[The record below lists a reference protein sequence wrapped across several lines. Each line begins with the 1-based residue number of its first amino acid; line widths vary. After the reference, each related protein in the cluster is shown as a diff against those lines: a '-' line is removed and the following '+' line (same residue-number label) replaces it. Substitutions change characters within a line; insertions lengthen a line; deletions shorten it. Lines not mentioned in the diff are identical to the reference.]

1 MNDDLSPL
9 LSVIIPTYNE
19 EKTICRTVDS
29 LLRQS
34 YSHYEIIIVDDGS
47 SDSTASQLR
56 SQYGFSE
63 ARTLCNPVGKK
74 SIRVSIAVSNDIH
87 LFLIEKANGGKGD
100 ALNTGINYCHG
111 TLCACIDADC
121 VLLHDALSILVHEME
136 RNYNTVAVGGRVIPQ
151 LGFLNTVLQEECDIR
166 DVLQSYQEL
175 EYGIAFRIARPIFDR
190 IGTTMLISGALGVF
204 RKDIVLKLGGYA
216 SDTVGED
223 MELVMRIRQYAAD
236 SQDSVTIG
244 YTQGAICLTELPWTI
259 IDWVKQRIR
268 WTVGLTEVLWKYRGV
283 ITHKGYNVAEKI
295 TFWFYLLFEKFS
307 PHIVLISLVILL
319 LFSNTAFS
327 IHLIIPTILLQLILS
342 IVGSYRSIRHS
353 IRKSE
358 NKIEA
363 IAKFIALLFS
373 FITVYQV
380 LHAVVRLISVPF
392 YHIKRLITGTKNVA
406 WNSPERM

>member
-63 ARTLCNPVGKK
+63 ARTWCNPVGKK

-100 ALNTGINYCHG
+100 ALNTGIAYCHG
-111 TLCACIDADC
+111 TICACIDADC

-136 RNYNTVAVGGRVIPQ
+136 RNCNTVAVGGRVIPQ
-151 LGFLNTVLQEECDIR
+151 LGFLNTVLLEECDMR

-175 EYGIAFRIARPIFDR
+175 EYGIAFRIARPIFDK

-236 SQDSVTIG
+236 SQDSMTIG
-244 YTQGAICLTELPWTI
+244 YTQSAVCLTELPWKAV
-259 IDWVKQRIR
+259 DWIKQRIR
-268 WTVGLTEVLWKYRGV
+268 WTVGLTEVLWKYRSI
-283 ITHKGYNVAEKI
+283 ITDRKYSIAEKI

-307 PHIVLISLVILL
+307 PHIMLISLLILL
-319 LFSNTAFS
+319 LFGSLRCS
-327 IHLIIPTILLQLILS
+327 MSLILPTILLQLTLS
-342 IVGSYRSIRHS
+342 IIGSYVPIRRSIR
-353 IRKSE
+353 KAE
-358 NKIEA
+358 NKKEA
-363 IAKFIALLFS
+363 IAKFLALLLS
-373 FITVYQV
+373 FITIYQV
-380 LHAVVRLISVPF
+380 FHAVVRLISVPF
-392 YHIKRLITGTKNVA
+392 YHLKKFITGSKNVA